1 MTALAEIVK
10 ANVEDKTKETKIWY
24 QDESK
29 DWITISDDDD
39 LLMAYECATENFS
52 GNLKVYVKP
61 VVKKEPVTTDIGSAT
76 GTTKTD
82 GAVDDSVSSED
93 DNEDFKMMKSMIQ
106 QTIKKQTT
114 KLMESFS
121 DISAIEGQ
129 ASRVET

>member
-39 LLMAYECATENFS
+39 LLMAYECATENFG